1 MEEMSFGRQQHRAIL
16 WTKDGHKRCCFRGG
30 QAQQPRAS
38 IITWDQV
45 ASVAAGG
52 DHDGD
57 GAMGPKQVLGHLG
70 AAEKADWRS
79 PKEVRQSSKTKLS
92 QRRGTGET

>member
-1 MEEMSFGRQQHRAIL
+1 MEEMSFGRRQHRAIL

-30 QAQQPRAS
+30 QANQQPSRAS
-38 IITWDQV
+38 IISTWDQV
-45 ASVAAGG
+45 ASVAGAGS

-79 PKEVRQSSKTKLS
+79 PKEVRRFSVCCGGLQI
-92 QRRGTGET
+92 